1 MLKTAGLSL
10 EQAPPVDLPFRF
22 FLTAPLFAAA
32 AGLLLV
38 WQGEAVLASRW
49 TPPALAVSHLI
60 AIGFLSQ
67 VMCGAL
73 LQMLPVIA
81 GSPLPAVR
89 SVGAAAHLLLSV
101 GAALLAWGFSG
112 GGSVSLLAG
121 AGSAAAGF
129 ALFLV
134 PLALALSRAKGV
146 SDTVRAMRLSAIALV
161 VTVLLG
167 LLLAAALQGWLPME
181 SLSRWVDIHLAWG
194 LLGWAGLLILGV
206 GYQVVPMFHVTP
218 SYPSWLMRSLAP
230 LAVFSLT
237 SGSLSLWAQLE
248 VLADVMFAL
257 TGMGFALFA
266 VVTVRLQLRR
276 RRPRLDATLMHWW
289 TAMAAVLVA
298 ALVWL
303 FRGPPGLVGALMLVG
318 VGIGLPSGML
328 LKIVP
333 FLCWFHLQHLQIST
347 GRLDLS
353 VPLMHRFMPER
364 YARIHFA
371 LHLLAMSLL
380 AAGFAVPALIP
391 LAGLALTAS
400 ALLLAGLV
408 FQAVWRHLHLARKFR
423 HGTH

>member
-1 MLKTAGLSL
+1 MLK
-10 EQAPPVDLPFRF
+10 
-22 FLTAPLFAAA
+22 A

-49 TPPALAVSHLI
+49 SPPALAVSHLI

-81 GSPLPAVR
+81 GSPLPAAR
-89 SVGAAAHLLLSV
+89 PVGAAVHLLLSV

-112 GGSVSLLAG
+112 GGSVPLLAG

-134 PLALALSRAKGV
+134 SFALALSRAKGV
-146 SDTVRAMRLSAIALV
+146 PDTVRAMRLSAIALA

-181 SLSRWVDIHLAWG
+181 PLSRWVDIHLAWG

-218 SYPSWLMRSLAP
+218 SYPSWLMRALAP

-237 SGSLSLWAQLE
+237 AGSLSLRAELE
-248 VLADVMFAL
+248 VLADAMFAL

-289 TAMAAVLVA
+289 TAMASVLMA
-298 ALVWL
+298 AAVWL
-303 FRGPPGLVGALMLVG
+303 FRGPQELVGVLMLVG

-333 FLCWFHLQHLQIST
+333 FLSWFHLQHLQIST

-364 YARIHFA
+364 YAGIHFA
-371 LHLLAMSLL
+371 LHLLAISLL
-380 AAGFAVPALIP
+380 AAGFAVPALIQV
-391 LAGLALTAS
+391 AGLALTAS

-408 FQAVWRHLHLARKFR
+408 LQAAWRYLHLAREFR
-423 HGTH
+423 QGIP